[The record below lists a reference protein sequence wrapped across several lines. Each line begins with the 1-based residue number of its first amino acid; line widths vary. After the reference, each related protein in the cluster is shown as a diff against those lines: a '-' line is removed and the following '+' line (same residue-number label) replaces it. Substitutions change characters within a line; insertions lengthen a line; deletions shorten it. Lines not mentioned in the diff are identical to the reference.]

1 VPTVSMKD
9 LLQSGVHFG
18 HQTRRWNPKMRS
30 YIFTER
36 GGIYIID
43 LQKTTV
49 LIDEAYNFL
58 RNVAARGGSVLF
70 VGTKKQCQDSI
81 KEEAEAAG
89 QPYVASRWLGGLL
102 TNYVTLSKRIKRL
115 HELRQLVAEG
125 SIDVLPTR
133 DQMKLRGELAKLET
147 NLGGVAGMETLPSAV
162 FVVDPRKEAIV
173 VKEAR
178 KLGIPLVALV
188 DTNCDPDEVDYV
200 IPGNDDAIRS
210 CSVIVKAMARAVA
223 DGRAQ
228 VTAAEFKA
236 AEERAAAAKVT
247 AQAEAALAKAAAAVA
262 AETGTEAAVADADAA
277 KAKADAAAA
286 RATADAAAVEKAAA
300 KLNPVK
306 VESASAKVETK
317 PAEPEATPVKAEA
330 APVKADAAP
339 AKAAPVKAEAAPAKA
354 APVKADAA
362 AIAEAAK
369 SKAAAKA
376 AVAEAIAAQKRAAEA
391 VENAVAAEAAA
402 DKAIV
407 AAADTEAQAEVAA
420 VDAIVAEAAADEPKK
435 TRKPA
440 ARRPAK
446 ADSDAPAAPADD
458 AGARDKKDE
467 SEA

>member
-1 VPTVSMKD
+1 MPTVSMKD

-30 YIFTER
+30 YIFAER

-49 LIDEAYNFL
+49 LIDEAYSFL

-70 VGTKKQCQDSI
+70 VGTKKQCQEAI

-89 QPYVASRWLGGLL
+89 QPYVAARWLGGLL

-147 NLGGVAGMETLPSAV
+147 NLGGVAGMDSLPSAV

-210 CSVIVKAMARAVA
+210 CAVIVKAMARAVA

-236 AEERAAAAKVT
+236 AEERAAAAKV
-247 AQAEAALAKAAAAVA
+247 AAEAEAALANAAA
-262 AETGTEAAVADADAA
+262 E
-277 KAKADAAAA
+277 
-286 RATADAAAVEKAAA
+286 
-300 KLNPVK
+300 
-306 VESASAKVETK
+306 
-317 PAEPEATPVKAEA
+317 
-330 APVKADAAP
+330 
-339 AKAAPVKAEAAPAKA
+339 
-354 APVKADAA
+354 
-362 AIAEAAK
+362 
-369 SKAAAKA
+369 
-376 AVAEAIAAQKRAAEA
+376 
-391 VENAVAAEAAA
+391 VAAEAAA
-402 DKAIV
+402 QAAAAEAAAAKAVTEAAVAEVVAEAAVAEGAAPELETKAVTEAVVAKAVAEEAAAEAIV
-407 AAADTEAQAEVAA
+407 ADEVAVEAVAAAVVTDAEADEAVVAAVEREVVAEVAA
-420 VDAIVAEAAADEPKK
+420 VEAVVAKEAAAEVGAGAKSPVAAEQAKK
-435 TRKPA
+435 TRKPV
-440 ARRPAK
+440 ARKQSKPDKGASAPKSADK
-446 ADSDAPAAPADD
+446 AGGDV
-458 AGARDKKDE
+458 GTKDE

>member
-1 VPTVSMKD
+1 VPTISMKD

-49 LIDEAYNFL
+49 LIDEAYAFL
-58 RNVAARGGSVLF
+58 RNVTARGGSVLF
-70 VGTKKQCQDSI
+70 VGTKKQCQEAI
-81 KEEAEAAG
+81 KEEAEAVG
-89 QPYVASRWLGGLL
+89 QPYVATRWLGGLL
-102 TNYVTLSKRIKRL
+102 TNYVKRL

-147 NLGGVAGMETLPSAV
+147 NLGGVAGMDSLPSAV
-162 FVVDPRKEAIV
+162 FVIDPRKEAIV

-236 AEERAAAAKVT
+236 AEEKAAADALAAAA
-247 AQAEAALAKAAAAVA
+247 AAEAEAANAAAALA
-262 AETGTEAAVADADAA
+262 AEAEAVTAAAAAGPAPTATPAPPARPAAPAPKPAAPAAKPAAPAPKAAEPAKSEPAA
-277 KAKADAAAA
+277 KA
-286 RATADAAAVEKAAA
+286 EK
-300 KLNPVK
+300 
-306 VESASAKVETK
+306 
-317 PAEPEATPVKAEA
+317 
-330 APVKADAAP
+330 AP
-339 AKAAPVKAEAAPAKA
+339 AKAAAPAPKTGPAEAKAEKP
-354 APVKADAA
+354 
-362 AIAEAAK
+362 
-369 SKAAAKA
+369 AAAKA
-376 AVAEAIAAQKRAAEA
+376 EKPAAAKADKPAAAKPTPAGPET
-391 VENAVAAEAAA
+391 EAAA
-402 DKAIV
+402 GETV
-407 AAADTEAQAEVAA
+407 AT
-420 VDAIVAEAAADEPKK
+420 

-440 ARRPAK
+440 ARKTAK
-446 ADSDAPAAPADD
+446 AGTNAADAEPAAETASEP
-458 AGARDKKDE
+458 GETNE